1 MFAKVSVKSG
11 ICYTQNISV
20 DGRALPIVAPLENG
34 FVPGSVICISLR
46 LPEECKRRV
55 SNSIAVVSLTL
66 QDLI

>member
-55 SNSIAVVSLTL
+55 SIGVVPLTL